1 MLTGCA
7 WSENRAADAVA
18 GADRAAPTEDRDVS
32 ALVHAANQAEDQAR
46 KQVTGQATGQANN
59 AADTAEHAAAGTA
72 AMDGEDDT
80 GTAVAREVVQVAGIT
95 ADAGEDPGGPRM
107 ILKSINSRDP
117 YLPEQ
122 VDFVNGLLR
131 FAQTVTVLTEVEEGP
146 LFDPDTQEIWMP
158 GSFADVIESYFDDEE
173 APVADV
179 YLHTLVHEVG
189 HVLYSQYDLP
199 LLAREEDAAD
209 ALASVLLL
217 EYAENGAAVVLNA
230 ANMFGLESE
239 DPAVL
244 EESDF
249 WSEHSL
255 DIQRYYT
262 TLCHVYGSDPAAHAD
277 LVDAEIGLSPER
289 AEACEYEYERIR
301 KGWLDVLRPYLKR

>member
-1 MLTGCA
+1 MSKVTDGRSCQSTNLKVLFSGSAMVMMAMVVSSCV
-7 WSENRAADAVA
+7 WSRGESVEPRVVVSSKA
-18 GADRAAPTEDRDVS
+18 AAPVS
-32 ALVHAANQAEDQAR
+32 DPIVHAAIDN
-46 KQVTGQATGQANN
+46 
-59 AADTAEHAAAGTA
+59 H
-72 AMDGEDDT
+72 
-80 GTAVAREVVQVAGIT
+80 
-95 ADAGEDPGGPRM
+95 AGEPRM
-107 ILKSINSRDP
+107 VLRSVISRDK

-122 VDFVNGLLR
+122 VDFINELLK
-131 FAQTVTVLTEVEEGP
+131 FKQTVTVLTEVEEGP

-158 GSFADVIESYFDDEE
+158 GSFADVVESYFGTQD

-217 EYAENGAAVVLNA
+217 EYVEDGARVVLNA

-239 DPAVL
+239 EFEKL
-244 EESDF
+244 GESDF

-255 DIQRYYT
+255 DIQRFYT
-262 TLCHVYGSDPAAHAD
+262 TLCHVYGSDPKAHAD
-277 LVDAEIGLSPER
+277 LVNEESGLSQER
-289 AEACEYEYERIR
+289 AENCQYEYERIR
-301 KGWLDVLRPYLKR
+301 QGWLDVLKPYLKR

>member
-1 MLTGCA
+1 M
-7 WSENRAADAVA
+7 SKVIV
-18 GADRAAPTEDRDVS
+18 DRFRPNTRLS
-32 ALVHAANQAEDQAR
+32 ALVGSC
-46 KQVTGQATGQANN
+46 V
-59 AADTAEHAAAGTA
+59 A
-72 AMDGEDDT
+72 AMLAVFLSSCASSDRESVELPVSLKGQPPAPVSDSVATSAFDDLS
-80 GTAVAREVVQVAGIT
+80 E
-95 ADAGEDPGGPRM
+95 EPRM
-107 ILKSINSRDP
+107 VLRSVISRDK
-117 YLPEQ
+117 YLPAQ
-122 VDFVNGLLR
+122 VDLINELLI
-131 FAQTVTVLTEVEEGP
+131 FKQTVTVLTEVEEGP

-158 GSFADVIESYFDDEE
+158 GSFADVVESYFGTPD

-217 EYAENGAAVVLNA
+217 EYVENGARVVLNA
-230 ANMFGLESE
+230 AEMFGLESE
-239 DPAVL
+239 RFEKL

-262 TLCHVYGSDPAAHAD
+262 TLCHVYGSDPDAHGD
-277 LVDAEIGLSPER
+277 LVDEETGLTQAR
-289 AEACEYEYERIR
+289 AENCQYEYERIR
-301 KGWLDVLRPYLKR
+301 QGWLDVLKPYLKR